1 MDAKRNSLPSGAPHS
16 SSQEEDSHE
25 ARLNLLID
33 TGLAL
38 AGERSLETIVQTALE
53 AGRQL
58 ACASFGVFFYNATG
72 SDGGPVQRY
81 KFSAEDP
88 AVVAGI
94 TLTPVADLFSPS
106 VFDNAILR
114 SADIT
119 HNPRFGGN
127 SPFSGTPLGHLAIRS
142 YLAVPVCA
150 PNGHHL
156 GGMLFG
162 HPDPDIFSAYR
173 EQQVVTV
180 AAQACAAMENARL
193 ADNLTQEIA
202 IADAARQAQ
211 RETSERLASVFE
223 STTDGIA
230 LMDRNWRFTYLNK
243 RANDIVAPGRDVSGM
258 PYLEL
263 FPDGAGSVF
272 EQHYA
277 EAMNEGRVVEFTD
290 YYAPLDIWAAIRVF
304 PTSDGI
310 AIFFQDVSQQ
320 RRAERS
326 SIDAT
331 KRLRQALDAGQ
342 LGTWTWNRET
352 DLLDLDA
359 RANDLLD
366 GEGPHVPVSRTDLRK
381 RIVNEEDLGQTAESM
396 REIVLAGGSYN
407 AEYRVETRDGRQH
420 WVSSRG
426 IATYDDDSAGLHPA
440 KSLKQV
446 TGMIG
451 TVQDI
456 TARKTQEAT
465 LRQSEKLAATGR
477 LAATIAH
484 EINNPLEAVTNLIY
498 LSKTDPGVPP
508 PIAHLLET
516 ADNELARV
524 AQIAQQTL
532 GFYRDTTRP
541 IDINLTDMLEGVVN
555 LFSRKMEY
563 KKITCE
569 LDLARDL
576 HIFGLQGEVRQ
587 VFSNLIVNAIDA
599 SSRTPI
605 HIRARA
611 CARRGRTGVS
621 VLISDRGTGIP
632 LAVRQRLF
640 SPFFTTK
647 ESVGTGL
654 GLWVTRGIVEKQ
666 GGTIRF
672 RTSTENPS
680 GTVFRVFLPTEF
692 LNPDKF
698 SATQSKFIQ

>member
-1 MDAKRNSLPSGAPHS
+1 MDAKRHSLPSGALHS
-16 SSQEEDSHE
+16 SLQEENQNE
-25 ARLNLLID
+25 VRLNLLIK

-38 AGERSLETIVQTALE
+38 AAERSFETIIQTALD
-53 AGRQL
+53 AARQL

-72 SDGGPVQRY
+72 SDGGPVQLYR
-81 KFSAEDP
+81 FAAEDP
-88 AVVAGI
+88 AVLAGI

-106 VFDNAILR
+106 VFDNVILR

-142 YLAVPVCA
+142 YLAIPVCV
-150 PNGHHL
+150 PNGQHV

-162 HPDPDIFSAYR
+162 HPDPGIFSAYI

-193 ADNLTQEIA
+193 ADILTQEIA

-243 RANDIVAPGRDVSGM
+243 RANDIVAPGRNVTGM

-263 FPDGAGSVF
+263 FPDAAGSVF
-272 EQHYA
+272 EQRYA
-277 EAMNEGRVVEFTD
+277 EAMNNHRVVEFTD
-290 YYAPLDIWAAIRVF
+290 FYAPLDIWASIRVF

-310 AIFFQDVSQQ
+310 AIFFQDVTQQ
-320 RRAERS
+320 RRAERTS
-326 SIDAT
+326 ADAT
-331 KRLRQALDAGQ
+331 QRLRQALDAGQ

-352 DLLDLDA
+352 DLLDLDE
-359 RANDLLD
+359 RANELLD
-366 GEGPHVPVSRTDLRK
+366 GDGAHVPVSRTELRK
-381 RIVNEEDLGQTAESM
+381 RIVHEDDLGQTAESM
-396 REIVLAGGSYN
+396 REIVLAGGAYS
-407 AEYRVETRDGRQH
+407 AEYRVDTRDGRQH

-426 IATYDDDSAGLHPA
+426 IATYDDDSAGLSSP

-498 LSKTDPGVPP
+498 LSKTDPGIPP
-508 PIAHLLET
+508 PIAHLLDT

-555 LFSRKMEY
+555 LFSRKMDY
-563 KKITCE
+563 KRITCD
-569 LDLARDL
+569 LDLTPDL

-587 VFSNLIVNAIDA
+587 VFSNLLVNAIDA
-599 SSRTPI
+599 SSKTRI
-605 HIRARA
+605 YIRARA
-611 CARRGRTGVS
+611 RTHLGRRGVS
-621 VLISDRGTGIP
+621 VLIADRGTGIP
-632 LAVRQRLF
+632 VSVRQRLF

-647 ESVGTGL
+647 QSVGTGL

-666 GGTIRF
+666 GGSIRF

-680 GTVFRVFLPTEF
+680 GTVFRVFLPAEF
-692 LNPDKF
+692 IDPEKF
-698 SATQSKFIQ
+698 LVTQSKFLQ